1 MYFFL
6 NNLKNDE
13 IFMALV
19 DKRGV
24 KNEILLKNTD
34 RRINLLKIFDQLL
47 KKNKITVTKIAG
59 LIVVNGPGSFSGIR
73 TALSLVNTIS
83 AMNKIPAI
91 GVNLDSAAINA
102 DLILLGIK
110 KLSQRK
116 KLGLVLPDYGREPN
130 ITKSKKRH
138 LV

>member
-13 IFMALV
+13 IFMALA
-19 DKRGV
+19 DKKGIRSEV
-24 KNEILLKNTD
+24 LLKNSG

-47 KKNKITVTKIAG
+47 KKNKISVQKISG

-73 TALSLVNTIS
+73 TALSLINTIS
-83 AMNKIPAI
+83 ALKKIPAVGI
-91 GVNLDSAAINA
+91 NLDSAASNY
-102 DLILLGIK
+102 DLVSLGIK
-110 KLSQRK
+110 KLSRRK

-138 LV
+138 LI

>member
-6 NNLKNDE
+6 NNLKDDE
-13 IFMALV
+13 IFMALA
-19 DKRGV
+19 DKKGV
-24 KNEILLKNTD
+24 RSDILLKNSD
-34 RRINLLKIFDQLL
+34 RRANLLRIFNQLL
-47 KKNKITVTKIAG
+47 KKDKTAVNEISG
-59 LIVVNGPGSFSGIR
+59 LVVVNGPGSFSGIR

-91 GVNLDSAAINA
+91 GINLNSAATNY

-110 KLSQRK
+110 KLSQTK
-116 KLGLVLPDYGREPN
+116 KIKLVLPDYGREPN

-138 LV
+138 FM